1 MSLMNDT
8 ITTIEDAAAHL
19 PELVE
24 RVCAYG
30 QPALI
35 LRAGT
40 PVARIVPVTGQTEP
54 SDDLLA
60 FLRRWRTEY
69 PDPDEQ
75 LEADIQ
81 DSRRGVRPPHDPWA

>member
-1 MSLMNDT
+1 MSDT

-24 RVCAYG
+24 RVCADG

-81 DSRRGVRPPHDPWA
+81 DSRRGVPPI

>member
-1 MSLMNDT
+1 VAEN
-8 ITTIEDAAAHL
+8 EAAWMPLAL
-19 PELVE
+19 IELVE
-24 RVCAYG
+24 RVCAHR

-69 PDPDEQ
+69 PDPGEQ

-81 DSRRGVRPPHDPWA
+81 ASRRGIRPPHDPWA

>member
-1 MSLMNDT
+1 MSDT
-8 ITTIEDAAAHL
+8 VMTIEDAAAHL

-24 RVCAYG
+24 RVCAHR

-40 PVARIVPVTGQTEP
+40 PVVRIVPVFGQTEP
-54 SDDLLA
+54 TDDLLA
-60 FLRRWRTEY
+60 FLRRWRVEY

-75 LEADIQ
+75 LDADIQ
-81 DSRRGVRPPHDPWA
+81 ESRQGIQPPHDPWD